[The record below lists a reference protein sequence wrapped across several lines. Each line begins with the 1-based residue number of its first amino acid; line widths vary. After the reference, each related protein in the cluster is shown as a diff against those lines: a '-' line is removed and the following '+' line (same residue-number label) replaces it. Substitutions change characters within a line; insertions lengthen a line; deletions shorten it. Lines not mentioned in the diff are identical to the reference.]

1 MTCEH
6 GDDLGGVEA
15 HGETGHTTTTTIDP
29 ARVDAPPPFG
39 RWQGGSDGKGKRA
52 LFSVDA
58 AAAGAGYDVCGEA
71 T

>member
-29 ARVDAPPPFG
+29 ARVDAPPPLV
-39 RWQGGSDGKGKRA
+39 DGKGGPTEKGSA
-52 LFSVDA
+52 PSSVWMLQR
-58 AAAGAGYDVCGEA
+58 
-71 T
+71 